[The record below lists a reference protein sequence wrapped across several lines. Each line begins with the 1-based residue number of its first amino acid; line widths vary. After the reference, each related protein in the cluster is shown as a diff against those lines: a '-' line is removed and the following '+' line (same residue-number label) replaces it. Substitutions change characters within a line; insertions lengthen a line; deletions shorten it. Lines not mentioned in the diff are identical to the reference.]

1 MKQYKNNEQEKMDQV
16 NEAAVAYG
24 AVDNNNIF
32 LLINSIKRG
41 IRFPIFKNI
50 VDKSAFNINEWSG
63 FLHLSERTMQRYKK
77 ENKTFDPIYSEK
89 IFEITMLFNYGKEV
103 FGDEDNFNT
112 WLQTKSVALGGIA
125 PKELLNNT
133 FGIRLVKDEL
143 TRIEHGVLA

>member
-1 MKQYKNNEQEKMDQV
+1 MKQYKNHEQEKIDQV
-16 NEAAVAYG
+16 NEATVAYSV
-24 AVDNNNIF
+24 VDNNNVF
-32 LLINSIKRG
+32 LLINSIKKG
-41 IRFPIFKNI
+41 IRFSIFKNI
-50 VDKSAFNINEWSG
+50 VERSAFNINEWSS

-89 IFEITMLFNYGKEV
+89 IFEISMLFNYGQEV

-112 WLQTKSVALGGIA
+112 WLQTKNVALGGIA

>member
-1 MKQYKNNEQEKMDQV
+1 MKQYKNDKHKITDQV

-24 AVDNNNIF
+24 VADNNNIF
-32 LLINSIKRG
+32 RLIQSIKSG
-41 IRFPIFKNI
+41 VKFPTFKTI
-50 VDKSAFNINEWSG
+50 VDKSAFSINEWSN

-103 FGDEDNFNT
+103 FGNEDNFNI
-112 WLQTKSVALGGIA
+112 WLQTKNIALGGIA
-125 PKELLNNT
+125 PKELLETT
-133 FGIRLVKDEL
+133 FGIRLVKEEL